1 MVLKIVTGKI
11 LETLELRSSPQPL
24 QFVFELQGNARK
36 AFALLM
42 MVGLSRPVFGW
53 DCSHVKLSKN
63 ADYLIDN
70 LGTPILSE
78 LKE

>member
-1 MVLKIVTGKI
+1 MVLKVVMGKI
-11 LETLELRSSPQPL
+11 FETLELQFLPLPCSSVL
-24 QFVFELQGNARK
+24 ELQEHWES
-36 AFALLM
+36 AFAFPV
-42 MVGLSRPVFGW
+42 MVGLSRSVFGW